1 VHRRLAA
8 SSSCAEVGWLVRPV
22 VEAARP
28 AERVG
33 GPMGPCRSGR
43 AGGPLQGVH
52 GSGCL
57 WWPCCAAVLGRA
69 VEKFEF
75 LVWLEVVVA
84 GCSG

>member
-1 VHRRLAA
+1 VRRRL
-8 SSSCAEVGWLVRPV
+8 STCSSCVAVGWLVRPV

-28 AERVG
+28 GERVD
-33 GPMGPCRSGR
+33 GPMGPRRLGR

-57 WWPCCAAVLGRA
+57 WWPCCAAVVGKV